1 MNPIRAVSASGGNLT
16 EWTENGMAEILKGKP
31 AADAIDTAVKARAD
45 ALIQRGIAPTLAII
59 RVGDDPDDCAYERGA
74 MKRCSRLGI
83 SVRNV
88 VFTDSVRQETI
99 MDSIDVLNEDPN
111 VDGIL
116 MLLPLPGNLNT
127 RKACEELSPSKDVD
141 GVTQGSCAYLYSGYG
156 TGFAPCTAEA
166 WSSESRFPCCF

>member
-1 MNPIRAVSASGGNLT
+1 
-16 EWTENGMAEILKGKP
+16 
-31 AADAIDTAVKARAD
+31 
-45 ALIQRGIAPTLAII
+45 
-59 RVGDDPDDCAYERGA
+59 
-74 MKRCSRLGI
+74 
-83 SVRNV
+83 
-88 VFTDSVRQETI
+88 

-127 RKACEELSPSKDVD
+127 RKACEKLSPSKDVD

-166 WSSESRFPCCF
+166 CMEVMRYHGRDPAGRRVTILGRSLTVL